1 MDSEILKA
9 QLDLYKKGKEQA
21 LAAFEKV
28 KADVNSFN
36 GAIEACENLIRI
48 EEELKQK
55 EIKSEE

>member
-1 MDSEILKA
+1 MNKEVLTA

-36 GAIEACENLIRI
+36 GAIEACENLMRI
-48 EEELKQK
+48 EEELTQK
-55 EIKSEE
+55 ENKED